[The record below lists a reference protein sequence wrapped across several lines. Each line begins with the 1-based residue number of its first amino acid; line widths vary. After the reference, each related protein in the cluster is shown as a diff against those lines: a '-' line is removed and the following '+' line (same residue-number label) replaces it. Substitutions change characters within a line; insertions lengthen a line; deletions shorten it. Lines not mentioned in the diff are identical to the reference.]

1 MTDSED
7 TLMSNLKE
15 KTAILK
21 TFLDGYKHFKQ
32 TGETPHEAYVAM
44 RKLFVLTDGRF
55 NDTFQFLYGMNKS
68 VGRDLPIESSLIPA
82 LEATDIQVAVDDLN
96 NTGYHVFKKR
106 IPEDVLDRLLAF
118 SLKTP
123 AVLQYDE
130 SSMKDPNANLGM
142 GYFQLGHVVHDS
154 NVVFD
159 PQNINATNYRMPPGA
174 VLNCPDV
181 QEIMSDP
188 IIVNVAQQYMKTQIM
203 FSLLGMWW
211 TTPFGCEK
219 PSSALAQMYHFD
231 MDRIKFINFF
241 IYLTDVEDGDGPHC
255 YVKKSCKRKPKIL
268 QRDGRFT
275 DDEIK
280 AQYKDEDIVRVLG
293 PRGTI
298 IVGDTRAFH
307 KAEMP
312 KNGNRLVLN
321 FELATCMFGAS
332 YPKETLSI
340 QTPKLAKALKLNPL
354 LWSNFKL
361 APEKQARQKVLV

>member
-1 MTDSED
+1 
-7 TLMSNLKE
+7 MSPNEQNMSKLKE
-15 KTAILK
+15 QIDIFK
-21 TFLDGYKHFKQ
+21 TFLNGYKEFKK
-32 TGETPHEAYVAM
+32 TGQTPHEAYVAM
-44 RKLFVLTDGRF
+44 RKLFVQTDGRF
-55 NDTFQFLYGMNKS
+55 NDTFQFLYGLNKTA
-68 VGRDLPIESSLIPA
+68 GPNIPLESSLIPG
-82 LEATDIQVAVDDLN
+82 LTTKDIEKAVGDLN
-96 NTGYHVFKKR
+96 DDGYHIFEKR
-106 IPEDVLDRLLAF
+106 IPEDYVDRLLNF

-159 PQNINATNYRMPPGA
+159 PTNINATNYRMPPGA

-181 QEIMSDP
+181 QDIMSDP
-188 IIVNVAQQYMKTQIM
+188 IIVNVAQEYMKTQIM

-241 IYLTDVEDGDGPHC
+241 IYLTDVSSGDGPHC
-255 YVKKSCKRKPKIL
+255 YVKKSCKRKPKKL
-268 QRDGRFT
+268 HRDGRFS

-280 AQYKDEDIVRVLG
+280 SHYKDEDIIRVLG

-312 KNGNRLVLN
+312 KAGNRLVLN
-321 FELATCMFGAS
+321 FELASCMFGAS
-332 YPKETLSI
+332 YPKEIISS
-340 QTPKLAKALKLNPL
+340 QTPKFANALKLNPF
-354 LWSNFKL
+354 LWSNFKSTSQSRD
-361 APEKQARQKVLV
+361 QALVKS